1 MLFDT
6 FHCIFPGKAHYRA
19 KKWTS
24 KYHWNAWVSQ
34 VSLWYCTAAIKHN
47 NSFEMMVGLFG
58 NWVESLL
65 FQLSYD
71 GLYSGPGPPPDLG
84 ALTFTSSKTLR
95 CIVSRWW
102 LVWLR
107 ALFLRLHFSLF
118 SSSPS
123 ALIIPPTR
131 KCCSG
136 GLSVEPS
143 QKHKSSFIA
152 FYRLLHHRK
161 CRVECTE
168 MVTESLFL
176 FSYSLFANNNFV
188 RYHHQLAGV
197 CNDKCS
203 SLSDLSSAK
212 MF

>member
-1 MLFDT
+1 
-6 FHCIFPGKAHYRA
+6 
-19 KKWTS
+19 
-24 KYHWNAWVSQ
+24 
-34 VSLWYCTAAIKHN
+34 
-47 NSFEMMVGLFG
+47 MVGLFG

-84 ALTFTSSKTLR
+84 ALTFTPPKTLW

-168 MVTESLFL
+168 MVTVSFL
-176 FSYSLFANNNFV
+176 FFLFII
-188 RYHHQLAGV
+188 RKQQL
-197 CNDKCS
+197 C
-203 SLSDLSSAK
+203 SLSPPAGWGVQWQVFFIVWFKFGQNVLSLTLSHNFMEVHTTLFRK
-212 MF
+212 RKFNITSKSMLFRQTS